1 MKYIENS
8 FKILGLLICLGFSF
22 FNQDYQWIEMS
33 LFALIILTI
42 GIPHGAIDHLI
53 SNPIF
58 DISSFKFFLIKYLSL
73 IGIYLIVWYFFPLL
87 ALLAF
92 LVMSAYHFGQTH
104 FIHIST
110 PIKLFWLLNISRGGY
125 FLAVILVGNWDTTR
139 LILSSLT
146 SLEFVNEYKF
156 WVLGIFSILTL
167 FFQTFWGPKW
177 SKTHLI
183 ELMIL
188 GPVLYFTPLLIGF
201 IVYFGFWHSLPSM
214 LKEYDF
220 LRTFKTYDTPTKFA
234 FQLVPFTLISLV
246 GIAVILFLGIKY
258 LDENELILLFF
269 ILISLISFPH
279 ILYMDQF
286 LRKKIKTD

>member
-1 MKYIENS
+1 MKHIES
-8 FKILGLLICLGFSF
+8 AFKILGLLICVGFSF
-22 FNQDYQWIEMS
+22 FNQDSQWIEMS
-33 LFALIILTI
+33 LFALILFIV

-53 SNPIF
+53 SNPVF
-58 DISSFKFFLIKYLSL
+58 EMSAFKLFLLKYLSL

-104 FIHIST
+104 FIHISS
-110 PIKLFWLLNISRGGY
+110 PIKHSWLLNISRGGY

-139 LILSSLT
+139 SILSSLS
-146 SLEFVNEYKF
+146 SLDLVNEYRF
-156 WVLGIFSILTL
+156 WVLGSFSILTVL
-167 FFQTFWGPKW
+167 FQSFWGPNW
-177 SKTHLI
+177 SKTHFI
-183 ELMIL
+183 ELIIL

-234 FQLVPFTLISLV
+234 FQLVPFTLISLLA
-246 GIAVILFLGIKY
+246 IAVILFLGIKY

>member
-1 MKYIENS
+1 MKHIENS

-22 FNQDYQWIEMS
+22 FNQDSHWIEMS
-33 LFALIILTI
+33 LFALILLVV

-53 SNPIF
+53 SNPVFEIR
-58 DISSFKFFLIKYLSL
+58 SFKFFLMKYISL
-73 IGIYLIVWYFFPLL
+73 IGLYLIVWYFFPLL

-104 FIHIST
+104 FIHISY
-110 PIKLFWLLNISRGGY
+110 PFKYSWLLNMSRGGY
-125 FLAVILVGNWDTTR
+125 FLAVILVGNWDATR

-146 SLEFVNEYKF
+146 SLALVNEYRF
-156 WVLGIFSILTL
+156 WILGSFSILTVL
-167 FFQTFWGPKW
+167 FQTFWGPKW
-177 SKTHLI
+177 SKTHVV

-188 GPVLYFTPLLIGF
+188 GPILYFTPLLIGF

-220 LRTFKTYDTPTKFA
+220 LQKFKAYDTPLKFMI
-234 FQLVPFTLISLV
+234 QLIPFTLISLV
-246 GIAVILFLGIKY
+246 GIALILFLGVKY
-258 LDENELILLFF
+258 LDENALILLFF
-269 ILISLISFPH
+269 VMISLISFPH

-286 LRKKIKTD
+286 IRKKTQN

>member
-1 MKYIENS
+1 MKPIENS
-8 FKILGLLICLGFSF
+8 FKILGFLICLFFSF
-22 FNQDYQWIEMS
+22 FYQDSQWIEMS
-33 LFALIILTI
+33 LFVLILFMV

-53 SNPIF
+53 SNPVF
-58 DISSFKFFLIKYLSL
+58 DIGSFKLFLMKYLFL

-92 LVMSAYHFGQTH
+92 LVMSSYHFGQTH
-104 FIHIST
+104 FIHISS

-269 ILISLISFPH
+269 ILISLISC
-279 ILYMDQF
+279 I
-286 LRKKIKTD
+286 

>member
-1 MKYIENS
+1 MKPIENS
-8 FKILGLLICLGFSF
+8 FKILGFLICLFFSF
-22 FNQDYQWIEMS
+22 FYQDSQWIEMS
-33 LFALIILTI
+33 LFVLILFMV

-53 SNPIF
+53 SNPVF
-58 DISSFKFFLIKYLSL
+58 DIGSFKLFLMKYLFL

-92 LVMSAYHFGQTH
+92 LVMSSYHFGQTH
-104 FIHIST
+104 FIHISS